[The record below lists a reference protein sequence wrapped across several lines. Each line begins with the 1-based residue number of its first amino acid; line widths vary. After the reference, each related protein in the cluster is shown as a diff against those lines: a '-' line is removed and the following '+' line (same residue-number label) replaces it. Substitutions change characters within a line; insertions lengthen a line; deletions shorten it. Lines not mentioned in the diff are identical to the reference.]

1 MAGEVVLKRRG
12 LAAAGLALAA
22 FFVGGRASADNV
34 DDDDLVRPRRLTV
47 GVADDLLGQL
57 GPDGKTLYFV
67 TNRDT
72 SNELFAQSMVDG
84 RARQLFDD
92 GADVTWPRVSPDGR
106 SLLYISFR
114 ESASGQLCVRRLP
127 EGDRRRCLQDSFA
140 ALQAEWIDHDRIA
153 LVSRPSIKG
162 DVRLLEVTL
171 GSTLSARPLLDRNMT
186 SPAVSPDGRWLVYV
200 PVART
205 VQSVGPAFAAHAAQT
220 LEAIPLATA
229 SSTPPA
235 KIILQLPGQTGQPA
249 FAKDGRSLYVA
260 QFFIDTNH
268 DGTVDASDNGVLF
281 RVPISFT
288 GGTPIAG
295 PPEQLTETSWNCE
308 YPAPFVDRLIATCSQ
323 GASLDVYSLPLDG
336 EVPADWT
343 MPMLVNAIDD
353 ADTLVEE
360 QLLKS
365 RRLARETTAAG
376 RRRAMLALAMTHLAR
391 EEFRAAE
398 YYTEQLDALRDEAT
412 AGISLPLRMLVEQRR
427 AERRREQG
435 RLMEGFRQEADE
447 RLDKLRA
454 DTAESPMAEDLTHLA
469 RSEIFDSLGDK
480 AKARSE
486 LEAVT
491 VDETTPAPIVEAYY
505 QQADAFYR
513 QLDDREALVAVC
525 RKLSANGALTPDE
538 QLHYA
543 RAAVRAMVR
552 GLPYADADAR
562 LVRERAGATELSSE
576 LVFAI
581 DLARD
586 VLAIRDSHAP
596 QSVGDALLA
605 LYALQVRPGRR
616 RALVVDAVQRA
627 DDVDADDV
635 LDALVQRDIQ
645 DVKRGTHERGEAEDV
660 YEDLILARAYERAA
674 AKRYADAR
682 VDFDAVAE
690 QTGSLEAVV
699 GAIDM
704 LLKLGERPA
713 AIEALYERRETPPA
727 RAHFAKAYLMARQL
741 PQLDGDAHARA
752 AAAALAALDA
762 SWSELKEER
771 IAQALFGAL
780 LHEEY
785 LQTGDLGT
793 AERANVHYL
802 IALELVGENARLRA
816 MILGELG
823 LLHTDVGNYR
833 IALGYLLE
841 RDKLPYRDNSEGLD
855 VLLSKAQ
862 ALLHVGREA
871 DAAAAGDAALAMIA
885 RNQALAPH
893 RLLALDWAAVDN
905 LAAGHFAR
913 ALALYD
919 EEVPLLD
926 ASRDPLTE
934 RNRMVARVSRAA
946 AAIGAKAPSRALA
959 DLDYVEK
966 RLDDPKTIATLQW
979 PHATADQVARAYR
992 LITTG
997 LRANANRELGRL
1009 DAEAH
1014 ALGARRAILD
1024 EQLGETNRVEIE
1036 QEAMLA
1042 EVQLALNA
1050 SQRHDAVG
1058 AGIWLGRALARADD
1072 LRARANGASDKKQ
1085 LDVLWLAA
1093 ELTVSM
1099 GTTLVPDLPKRIAAA
1114 ATEMAAR
1121 REPSL
1126 RSYERWFEIY
1136 GPLVSAVGARP

>member
-1 MAGEVVLKRRG
+1 M
-12 LAAAGLALAA
+12 
-22 FFVGGRASADNV
+22 
-34 DDDDLVRPRRLTV
+34 
-47 GVADDLLGQL
+47 
-57 GPDGKTLYFV
+57 
-67 TNRDT
+67 
-72 SNELFAQSMVDG
+72 
-84 RARQLFDD
+84 
-92 GADVTWPRVSPDGR
+92 
-106 SLLYISFR
+106 
-114 ESASGQLCVRRLP
+114 
-127 EGDRRRCLQDSFA
+127 
-140 ALQAEWIDHDRIA
+140 
-153 LVSRPSIKG
+153 
-162 DVRLLEVTL
+162 
-171 GSTLSARPLLDRNMT
+171 
-186 SPAVSPDGRWLVYV
+186 
-200 PVART
+200 
-205 VQSVGPAFAAHAAQT
+205 GPAFAAHAAQT